1 MGKTKRISCCWNLIF
16 IFVAKI
22 FCIVWSDDN
31 LIENLKYNNIQKT
44 MYRDISK
51 RQDKI
56 EYSGFT
62 KQQENEI
69 LQLHNEYR
77 SKTIPP
83 AADMYELKWSEELA
97 KLAKDWADK
106 CLLMQGPRKC
116 LPMISQNIY
125 NGLEGYKEALS
136 DWYDE
141 VRGYSYEYNVCRNIP
156 CLHYKTM
163 IWATIFAV
171 GCSTADCIDSKN
183 STMIV
188 CNYYP
193 KVFTLLEEI
202 GKESHTRKETDAPNV
217 YQVVLRQEHYS
228 ISRII
233 SNEIFDSCS
242 TGSRYLNDILTTSII
257 TTGYIFVILT

>member
-1 MGKTKRISCCWNLIF
+1 MGETKRISYCWNLIF
-16 IFVAKI
+16 IFVAKV
-22 FCIVWSDDN
+22 FCIVSSDDS
-31 LIENLKYNNIQKT
+31 LIENLKYDNIQKT

-69 LQLHNEYR
+69 LKLHNEYR

-83 AADMYELKWSEELA
+83 AADMYELKWSEELV
-97 KLAKDWADK
+97 KLAKDWAEK

-125 NGLEGYKEALS
+125 NGMEGYKEAFS

-141 VRGYSYEYNVCRNIP
+141 VRGYSYEYNVCRSPP

-193 KVFTLLEEI
+193 KGNWKGKPYEE
-202 GKESHTRKETDAPNV
+202 GNRCSKCLSVCSSSGALCD
-217 YQVVLRQEHYS
+217 S

-233 SNEIFDSCS
+233 PNGIFDSCS
-242 TGSRYLNDILTTSII
+242 TGSRYLNDILTIFII
-257 TTGYIFVILT
+257 TTGYILAILM